1 MSNDKTFQR
10 LKTKYETARRVHSEL
25 MAQIEK
31 PVAVVSMQFSGM
43 LFYAQKD
50 VTKAQ
55 NAIRK
60 AFQNEQIT
68 REQYQMLLP

>member
-1 MSNDKTFQR
+1 MSNEKTFAR
-10 LKTKYETARRVHSEL
+10 LKAKYETARRVHSEL

-31 PVAVVSMQFSGM
+31 PVAIVSLQFSGM
-43 LFYAQKD
+43 LFNAQKD

-68 REQYQMLLP
+68 REQYQILLP

>member
-1 MSNDKTFQR
+1 MSNEKTFAR
-10 LKTKYETARRVHSEL
+10 LKAKYETARRANSEL
-25 MAQIEK
+25 LAQIEK
-31 PVAVVSMQFSGM
+31 PVAVVSLQFSGM
-43 LFYAQKD
+43 LFNAQKD

-68 REQYQMLLP
+68 REQFKILLP

>member
-1 MSNDKTFQR
+1 MSTEKTFSR
-10 LKTKYETARRVHSEL
+10 LKTKYDTARRIHSEL

-31 PVAVVSMQFSGM
+31 PVAIVSLQFSAM
-43 LFYAQKD
+43 LFNAQKD

-60 AFQNEQIT
+60 AYQNEQIT
-68 REQYQMLLP
+68 KEQYLTTL